1 MADYLSDD
9 EVFGGSTYLSDAE
22 VFGGRKDVTSFKV
35 STGDQAARDREALGI
50 LQRERENAQ
59 RLAADAQ
66 KSGNQADAV
75 RYAGDQAALDRE
87 IAARAKAAGVT
98 VPAPAAVVAPARGT
112 LALPVRPG
120 QTQSGVV
127 APEPTALAPQ
137 GKAPRMTTGT
147 AVAATES
154 DGYVPIIARGIKDT
168 TDKSKQPGFMLQ
180 PGFIAEVRQS
190 FADIPAE
197 KRLVALQEAAKG
209 TDLRARAA
217 QQILLDTQKEDENI
231 RLNTESRRGLIDLIA
246 KGKKVKAEPSPPET
260 KPPPP
265 APVTFPDV
273 APKVFDSLDPANRAL
288 SEEAR
293 VKRALELDA
302 ARRGVNTADTSIEA
316 IADRERAA
324 KRDLAAEAYAK
335 KNPVQAALF
344 SGGARTISGIAN
356 AVPTIVDF
364 AARVT
369 GLAGDE
375 GVRAPTYEF
384 ADRLA
389 VKANSAMPEAGK
401 QSMDDAWKKGEFGQ
415 WLGLNMVAQAPNIA
429 ANFVATV
436 FPPARPFV
444 LPAMGAQTAGQA
456 YGEGDSSFGALLKG
470 GAEIA
475 GEKITFGV
483 FDRTMASLSKL
494 PLSLQAATVQSV
506 GKAFAA
512 TGKAVTAQGV
522 AGAVEESATTI
533 IQNGVDKYVEG
544 KNKKLLDG
552 VAEAA
557 VLGAAMEGPLAIPQ
571 AAAAFKSGQREFA
584 NAFQADVDARQ
595 ANAEATDLEARRAM
609 SPNKG
614 AFDANVANLRTATAD
629 ALQGLLTPLA
639 EGMAASRAYE
649 DQLRAERDQADLQRA
664 STAGDAA
671 TAADNLSG
679 SLDEMLEPA
688 LTGAAVPAEV
698 LSPEPGLIGAEMTA
712 AADRAE
718 PGLFAAQPPVEVL
731 PTEPG
736 LTGVEMAAAADRAEP
751 DLTGAE
757 VSGEAPGTEPE
768 LFAQAAA
775 SVPEAAAGVN
785 PDLEQKMGFDKL
797 RLNAPR
803 PQTIQ
808 GTPVADLSDDQL
820 QTMAGDESIAPISR
834 RSAAIELTARQAE
847 PGAFTQRA
855 APQATGAPSTVSYAG
870 ETLDTSRT
878 TFGLGDAQGRVSD
891 APVTGAGAAA
901 RTELQARLDRAAA
914 IHGVAVPTL
923 AAPTPENEAAV
934 SVVADALGGVGLVDK
949 VVAYSDPDG
958 ADGFEL
964 GGVVAVNT
972 ESQKGIAHT
981 SFHEGFHI
989 AERIAAADTAAG
1001 RTNTPAQQYV
1011 ASIHGLFDEMS
1022 DEGKRAYISNFLN
1035 TEELDAIQDPVAR
1048 EARITEMLTE
1058 PKTRSEMTAD
1068 FMGNRA
1074 TDKNW
1079 LASLAKAD
1087 PKGFGDFV
1095 KKWIGILD
1103 GMIARLR
1110 GVTARSNLESIKVDE
1125 HLKDLNRAKM
1135 VARDALVAY
1144 RNGTLQQLA
1153 PTTTPPAMSLR
1164 QGERNA
1170 ISTGNQNVPGAPA
1183 PVGRVSG
1190 EDGGGPTPSYGT
1202 ARAGAISV
1210 VGRHYS
1216 TAPRQSLSGGYYGQ
1230 GLKGAERDRLDR
1242 STDPR
1247 LKSRI
1252 YFYVDQGAGV
1262 RPESGVGGY
1271 AHETRLDNVY
1281 DPQTRIVKPQADF
1294 NAFESAVINAGFD
1307 GYIAPFGNNQSAVVL
1322 LGQKHK
1328 AVPVKAIGQPAAA
1341 APVESAPP
1349 SVLKKGLMSKELSQ
1363 IDTSNIPGA
1372 RVRAGSLE
1380 IPAEQRD
1387 AANAELER
1395 IGSEV
1400 RFAKKEKVTPARVM
1414 FEVAPDPNDVDLK
1427 ARWDAVPFERKS
1439 EISQSVAKQIMPQVF
1454 KLAGVRAR
1462 LTTQLGGY
1470 LEDTSPS
1477 FAAIVPSTASAQQ
1490 LMEMARIGGFGL
1502 TQDSMMVLDSKPF
1515 EGSSPTGLITITLP
1529 ENMKGQEAV
1538 HSVYQAAR
1546 QVSPE
1551 DITGHTTVGQE
1562 MVLAVPSDKMADLTS
1577 KIVGVLN
1584 ARPEN
1589 FNIDSANGHMAFVP
1603 KEEYDY
1609 GSETRKS
1616 TPEFSAKRAEA
1627 NRIRE
1632 EASAAL
1638 EREIATYEGT
1648 GGRKIDTG
1656 VYRNVADSFGLS
1668 QAEYEASA
1676 LPLML
1681 GGVKDKTFRAPNI
1694 GEIPEIVQWL
1704 DQRRADTGLPK
1715 LDINKPEDRTT
1726 LAKLMASEAVAAIR
1740 SAGNAVEWYDET
1752 VAKTLRIMAVK
1763 YPELDTDPN
1772 ARNAFLIAVAISSQ
1786 TMDVEA
1792 NLKYASEQ
1800 YETYRASVNAQ
1811 GVGKFPEVGK
1821 GKSAPPM
1828 AKNFALAND
1837 VLADMGPD
1845 LLLRFLQTEF
1855 TKRELET
1862 IGFPIGGESMD
1873 EKVLGSAIFGPKI
1886 GFGFY
1891 SNLSGNF
1898 EPITMD
1904 MWFMRTVGRLAG
1916 TLPAFDPVLFP
1927 KQVAKLRAAL
1937 AETGEAGRGVYAD
1950 QFDPALVKAAMETDE
1965 GAIALARRVSSVHNR
1980 QFIKERAAFDSG
1992 TRIKTSLVGA
2002 SGAILKSADKPTDSP
2017 SSGGERQ
2024 RLRDVTRQMV
2034 AIVEEQTGKRVPPAA
2049 LQALIW
2055 YPEQELYKKLGAGL
2069 RVTSQDYAGAAESLL
2084 TKEGF
2089 NGKQLRTAAESGPG
2103 QARQVA
2109 GEPVAR
2115 ADQQAGQP
2123 SKSTGAFQGAERE
2136 TFIAAR
2142 TPLETIFDGLNK
2154 RGLAKT
2160 RAESAIEL
2168 RPDGAQIKYVH
2179 ENFLDILSE
2188 LDDSGL
2194 VKINCK

>member
-22 VFGGRKDVTSFKV
+22 VFGGRKDVTAFKV
-35 STGDQAARDREALGI
+35 STGDQAARDQESLGI

-75 RYAGDQAALDRE
+75 RYAGDQVALDRE

-98 VPAPAAVVAPARGT
+98 LPAPAAVVAPAP
-112 LALPVRPG
+112 AV
-120 QTQSGVV
+120 VV
-127 APEPTALAPQ
+127 APAPAVVVAPAPQ

-147 AVAATES
+147 AAPKSNEYVPVAATIKGKPAPFLIERRGAPVSEEKFRQLQGIYDASTPDQRIALMKRSGFEGSVFKSIDDQYRAMEKAAVATPSASMLDTRREARRKKLAVES
-154 DGYVPIIARGIKDT
+154 GMDVDAADALATQQALRGTATTRLAQAKASDFDFEAKEEFARPGNEIDVRTKGGIVYRAKTTYADEVANALAASAKAVGGKVSGQLQSSAAGAWQMIGDLVSATGDLAGSKDVERFGDRLSTGNAQRQKQIQNRLAAIGENPNAALNFVESGVSGAITSIA
-168 TDKSKQPGFMLQ
+168 PF
-180 PGFIAEVRQS
+180 
-190 FADIPAE
+190 
-197 KRLVALQEAAKG
+197 LVAG
-209 TDLRARAA
+209 PT
-217 QQILLDTQKEDENI
+217 
-231 RLNTESRRGLIDLIA
+231 
-246 KGKKVKAEPSPPET
+246 V
-260 KPPPP
+260 
-265 APVTFPDV
+265 
-273 APKVFDSLDPANRAL
+273 
-288 SEEAR
+288 
-293 VKRALELDA
+293 
-302 ARRGVNTADTSIEA
+302 GV
-316 IADRERAA
+316 
-324 KRDLAAEAYAK
+324 
-335 KNPVQAALF
+335 
-344 SGGARTISGIAN
+344 
-356 AVPTIVDF
+356 
-364 AARVT
+364 
-369 GLAGDE
+369 
-375 GVRAPTYEF
+375 
-384 ADRLA
+384 
-389 VKANSAMPEAGK
+389 SA
-401 QSMDDAWKKGEFGQ
+401 
-415 WLGLNMVAQAPNIA
+415 MVAQ
-429 ANFVATV
+429 VV
-436 FPPARPFV
+436 
-444 LPAMGAQTAGQA
+444 GEE
-456 YGEGDSSFGALLKG
+456 YG
-470 GAEIA
+470 
-475 GEKITFGV
+475 
-483 FDRTMASLSKL
+483 
-494 PLSLQAATVQSV
+494 V
-506 GKAFAA
+506 GKAAGLSAPAALARGSALGFSELVGEFASLPKPLIRAFRDTVAGLPAKEIVPAFARYLIKENAAEQVTNALNFGTDKWAAFGIKPNA
-512 TGKAVTAQGV
+512 TLEDYLQTVADTFYQTTAQTLV
-522 AGAVEESATTI
+522 M
-533 IQNGVDKYVEG
+533 
-544 KNKKLLDG
+544 
-552 VAEAA
+552 
-557 VLGAAMEGPLAIPQ
+557 GAAGKVAAPVVRAINTPERQ
-571 AAAAFKSGQREFA
+571 FA

-614 AFDANVANLRTATAD
+614 AFDANVASM
-629 ALQGLLTPLA
+629 
-639 EGMAASRAYE
+639 ESAARAQQ
-649 DQLRAERDQADLQRA
+649 DQLRAQQDQADLQQA

-731 PTEPG
+731 GTEPG

-757 VSGEAPGTEPE
+757 VSGEALGTEPA
-768 LFAQAAA
+768 LFAQAP
-775 SVPEAAAGVN
+775 VVTPVVEATGVN

-878 TFGLGDAQGRVSD
+878 AFGLGDAQGRVSD
-891 APVTGAGAAA
+891 APVTGAGAVA

-1011 ASIHGLFDEMS
+1011 ASIHSLFDEMS

-1074 TDKNW
+1074 TDKDW

-1095 KKWIGILD
+1095 KKWISILD

-1110 GVTARSNLESIKVDE
+1110 GVTARSNLESVKVDE

-1135 VARDALVAY
+1135 VARDAMVAY

-1183 PVGRVSG
+1183 TTGRVTG

-1202 ARAGAISV
+1202 ARAGSVSV

-1216 TAPRQSLSGGYYGQ
+1216 TALRQSLSGAFYGQ

-1400 RFAKKEKVTPARVM
+1400 RFAKKE
-1414 FEVAPDPNDVDLK
+1414 
-1427 ARWDAVPFERKS
+1427 
-1439 EISQSVAKQIMPQVF
+1439 Q
-1454 KLAGVRAR
+1454 AG
-1462 LTTQLGGY
+1462 
-1470 LEDTSPS
+1470 P
-1477 FAAIVPSTASAQQ
+1477 P
-1490 LMEMARIGGFGL
+1490 
-1502 TQDSMMVLDSKPF
+1502 
-1515 EGSSPTGLITITLP
+1515 LP
-1529 ENMKGQEAV
+1529 ENFKAKDFK
-1538 HSVYQAAR
+1538 VYKDVA
-1546 QVSPE
+1546 
-1551 DITGHTTVGQE
+1551 
-1562 MVLAVPSDKMADLTS
+1562 DKM
-1577 KIVGVLN
+1577 
-1584 ARPEN
+1584 
-1589 FNIDSANGHMAFVP
+1589 
-1603 KEEYDY
+1603 
-1609 GSETRKS
+1609 
-1616 TPEFSAKRAEA
+1616 
-1627 NRIRE
+1627 
-1632 EASAAL
+1632 
-1638 EREIATYEGT
+1638 
-1648 GGRKIDTG
+1648 
-1656 VYRNVADSFGLS
+1656 GLS
-1668 QAEYEASA
+1668 EAEYNATV
-1676 LPLML
+1676 LPLMT
-1681 GGVKDKTFRAPNI
+1681 GQTKDRTFRAPNV
-1694 GEIPEIVQWL
+1694 GGVPAVVQWL
-1704 DQRRADTGLPK
+1704 TARRMASGVPL
-1715 LDINKPEDRTT
+1715 LDIKKPADRTR
-1726 LAKLMASEAVAAIR
+1726 LAKLMASEGVAAIR

-1752 VAKTLRIMAVK
+1752 VAKTLRVMAVK
-1763 YPELDTDPN
+1763 YPELNTDQN
-1772 ARNAFLIAVAISSQ
+1772 ARNAFLIATAISSQ
-1786 TMDVEA
+1786 TMNVED
-1792 NLKYASEQ
+1792 NLKYASAQ
-1800 YETYRASVNAQ
+1800 YEAYRASVNAQ
-1811 GVGKFPEVGK
+1811 GVGKFPEVGT
-1821 GKSAPPM
+1821 GKSAPAM
-1828 AKNFALAND
+1828 GKNFALANKL
-1837 VLADMGPD
+1837 LAEFGPD
-1845 LLLRFLQTEF
+1845 DTRRFLQTAF
-1855 TKRELET
+1855 TKRELEMA
-1862 IGFPIGGESMD
+1862 GFKIGGESMG
-1873 EKVLGSAIFGPKI
+1873 EELLGSAVFGPKI

-1891 SNLSGNF
+1891 SNLAGNF
-1898 EPITMD
+1898 EPVTMD
-1904 MWFMRTVGRLAG
+1904 MWFMRTLGRLTG

-1937 AETGEAGRGVYAD
+1937 AETGPAERGVYAA
-1950 QFDPALVKAAMETDE
+1950 QFDPAAVKAAMETDE
-1965 GAIALARRVSSVHNR
+1965 GAIALARQVHSLHNR

-1992 TRIKTSLVGA
+1992 ARVKSALVGA
-2002 SGAILKSADKPTDSP
+2002 SDTIIKSADKPTDAP
-2017 SSGGERQ
+2017 GSGGERQ
-2024 RLRDVTRQMV
+2024 LIRDVVRQMV
-2034 AIVEEQTGKRVPPAA
+2034 DMVEEQTGKRVPPAA

-2055 YPEQELYKKLGAGL
+2055 YPEQELYKKLGVKL

-2084 TKEGF
+2084 QKEGYD
-2089 NGKQLRTAAESGPG
+2089 GQRLRTAAESGPG
-2103 QARQVA
+2103 RARQVA
-2109 GEPVAR
+2109 SQPNAGATG
-2115 ADQQAGQP
+2115 QGGQP
-2123 SKSTGAFQGAERE
+2123 TRGTVPFKGQERE
-2136 TFIAAR
+2136 NFIAAR
-2142 TPLETIFDGLNK
+2142 TDRFNAAEVVKQPLKKIFENLTK
-2154 RGLAKT
+2154 RGLART
-2160 RAESAIEL
+2160 RAEAAFTA

>member
-1 MADYLSDD
+1 MAAYLSDD

-22 VFGGRKDVTSFKV
+22 VFGGRKDVTPFKV
-35 STGDQAARDREALGI
+35 SIGDQAARDQESLGI
-50 LQRERENAQ
+50 LQREREKAQ

-75 RYAGDQAALDRE
+75 RYANDQAALDRE
-87 IAARAKAAGVT
+87 IAARAKTAGVEA
-98 VPAPAAVVAPARGT
+98 PAPAAVVAPARST
-112 LALPVRPG
+112 LTLPTRPG
-120 QTQSGVV
+120 QEQSGVV
-127 APEPTALAPQ
+127 APEPSVLAPQ

-147 AVAATES
+147 AALKSNEYVPVAAT
-154 DGYVPIIARGIKDT
+154 IRGEPAPPLIERRGAPVSEERFRELQRAYDAAT
-168 TDKSKQPGFMLQ
+168 PAQRVALIQRPGFEGSVFKSIDDQYRAMEKAAVTTPSARLLDTRREARRVKLAVES
-180 PGFIAEVRQS
+180 GMDVDA
-190 FADIPAE
+190 AD
-197 KRLVALQEAAKG
+197 AL
-209 TDLRARAA
+209 AA
-217 QQILLDTQKEDENI
+217 QQALQGRPTT
-231 RLNTESRRGLIDLIA
+231 RLAQATASDFDF
-246 KGKKVKAEPSPPET
+246 ET
-260 KPPPP
+260 K
-265 APVTFPDV
+265 
-273 APKVFDSLDPANRAL
+273 N
-288 SEEAR
+288 
-293 VKRALELDA
+293 
-302 ARRGVNTADTSIEA
+302 
-316 IADRERAA
+316 
-324 KRDLAAEAYAK
+324 
-335 KNPVQAALF
+335 
-344 SGGARTISGIAN
+344 
-356 AVPTIVDF
+356 
-364 AARVT
+364 
-369 GLAGDE
+369 
-375 GVRAPTYEF
+375 EF
-384 ADRLA
+384 A
-389 VKANSAMPEAGK
+389 
-401 QSMDDAWKKGEFGQ
+401 
-415 WLGLNMVAQAPNIA
+415 
-429 ANFVATV
+429 
-436 FPPARPFV
+436 RPSTQV
-444 LPAMGAQTAGQA
+444 DMRQ
-456 YGEGDSSFGALLKG
+456 KG
-470 GAEIA
+470 G
-475 GEKITFGV
+475 
-483 FDRTMASLSKL
+483 
-494 PLSLQAATVQSV
+494 
-506 GKAFAA
+506 
-512 TGKAVTAQGV
+512 
-522 AGAVEESATTI
+522 I
-533 IQNGVDKYVEG
+533 IYRAKPSNADE
-544 KNKKLLDG
+544 L
-552 VAEAA
+552 
-557 VLGAAMEGPLAIPQ
+557 
-571 AAAAFKSGQREFA
+571 AAAAKAIGGKVKGQFESAAAGAWQMVGDLVSATGNLVGSQGVERFGDRLSAGNAQQQKQAQARLAAIGDNPNAALNFVESGVSGAITNIVPLFVAGPALGVSAMVGQVVADEYGAGKAAGLSGPEALARGSALGFAELVGELASLPTPLVKGFKQLVKGVPTEQILPEFARYLIKENAAEQVTSSLNFATDKWAPFGIKPDSTLADYLQVAGDTFYQTTAQTLVMGAAGKVAAPVVRAYNTPEREFA

-595 ANAEATDLEARRAM
+595 ANPEATDYLARWELSA
-609 SPNKG
+609 NKDKFAG
-614 AFDANVANLRTATAD
+614 NVAKMEGAVQAYQDRAFV
-629 ALQGLLTPLA
+629 PLA
-639 EGMAASRAYE
+639 EALAASRA
-649 DQLRAERDQADLQRA
+649 QQDQADLQQA

-679 SLDEMLEPA
+679 SLSEMLEPA
-688 LTGAAVPAEV
+688 LTGEAI
-698 LSPEPGLIGAEMTA
+698 PG
-712 AADRAE
+712 
-718 PGLFAAQPPVEVL
+718 EVL
-731 PTEPG
+731 PPEPG
-736 LTGVEMAAAADRAEP
+736 LTGAEMSAAADQVEP
-751 DLTGAE
+751 ATTGAAMVDE
-757 VSGEAPGTEPE
+757 DLGTEPP
-768 LFAQAAA
+768 LFAPQAPVVTPAA
-775 SVPEAAAGVN
+775 EATGVN

-808 GTPVADLSDDQL
+808 GTPVASLSDDQL

-870 ETLDTSRT
+870 EALDTSRT
-878 TFGLGDAQGRVSD
+878 TFGLGDAQGRMSD
-891 APVTGAGAAA
+891 APVTGAGATA
-901 RTELQARLDRAAA
+901 RAELQARLDRAAA

-934 SVVADALGGVGLVDK
+934 SVIADALGGVGLADK
-949 VVAYSDPDG
+949 VVSYTDPNG

-964 GGVVAVNT
+964 GGVIAVNT
-972 ESQKGIAHT
+972 ATQKGVAHS
-981 SFHEGFHI
+981 SFHESFHV

-1011 ASIHGLFDEMS
+1011 ASIHSLFDEMS
-1022 DEGKRAYISNFLN
+1022 DEGKRAYITNFLN
-1035 TEELDAIQDPVAR
+1035 KEELDAIQDPAQR
-1048 EARITEMLTE
+1048 EARISQMLTE
-1058 PKTRSEMTAD
+1058 QKTRSEMTAD

-1074 TDKNW
+1074 TDKRF

-1110 GVTARSNLESIKVDE
+1110 GVRSRSNLESVKVDSYI
-1125 HLKDLNRAKM
+1125 KDLNRAKM
-1135 VARDALVAY
+1135 VARDAMVAY
-1144 RNGTLQQLA
+1144 RKGTLQQLA

-1183 PVGRVSG
+1183 TTGRVTG
-1190 EDGGGPTPSYGT
+1190 EDGGGPTPAYGT
-1202 ARAGAISV
+1202 ARPGAISV

-1216 TAPRQSLSGGYYGQ
+1216 TSPRQSLSGAFYGQ

-1247 LKSRI
+1247 LKNRI

-1271 AHETRLDNVY
+1271 AHETRLDNIY

-1307 GYIAPFGNNQSAVVL
+1307 GYIAPFGNNQAAVVL

-1328 AVPVKAIGQPAAA
+1328 AVPVKAIGQPAPA
-1341 APVESAPP
+1341 APVESAAP

-1372 RVRAGSLE
+1372 RLRAGSLE

-1414 FEVAPDPNDVDLK
+1414 FEVAPDPNDAALK
-1427 ARWDAVPFERKS
+1427 ARWDAVPFERKV

-1454 KLAGVRAR
+1454 KLAEVRAR

-1490 LMEMARIGGFGL
+1490 LMEIARIGGFGL

-1529 ENMKGQEAV
+1529 ENMKDQDAV

-1546 QVSPE
+1546 QVSPK
-1551 DITGHTTVGQE
+1551 DITGHTTVGRE

-1577 KIVGVLN
+1577 KIVGVLD

-1589 FNIDSANGHMAFVP
+1589 FNIDSANGHMAFVS
-1603 KEEYDY
+1603 KEEYGY
-1609 GSETRKS
+1609 GSEARKP

-1668 QAEYEASA
+1668 RAEYEASA

-1681 GGVKDKTFRAPNI
+1681 GGTKDKTFRAPNI

-1704 DQRRADTGLPK
+1704 DQRRANSGLPQ
-1715 LDINKPEDRTT
+1715 LDLNKPEDRTT

-1772 ARNAFLIAVAISSQ
+1772 ARNAFLLATAISSQ

-1792 NLKYASEQ
+1792 NLKYASSQ
-1800 YETYRASVNAQ
+1800 YEHFRKT
-1811 GVGKFPEVGK
+1811 GKFLEVGT
-1821 GKSAPPM
+1821 GKSAPAM
-1828 AKNFALAND
+1828 AKNFALANE

-1845 LLLRFLQTEF
+1845 LLLRFLRSEF

-1937 AETGEAGRGVYAD
+1937 AETGDAGRGVYAD
-1950 QFDPALVKAAMETDE
+1950 QFDPAAVQAAMETDE
-1965 GAIALARRVSSVHNR
+1965 GAIALARQVNSLHNR

-1992 TRIKTSLVGA
+1992 TRIKTALVGA
-2002 SGAILKSADKPTDSP
+2002 SGSIIKSADKPTDAP
-2017 SSGGERQ
+2017 GSGGERQ
-2024 RLRDVTRQMV
+2024 RLRDVVRQMV
-2034 AIVEEQTGKRVPPAA
+2034 AMVEEQVGKRVPPAA

-2089 NGKQLRTAAESGPG
+2089 DGKQLRTAAESGPG
-2103 QARQVA
+2103 PARQVA
-2109 GEPVAR
+2109 GKPVAR
-2115 ADQQAGQP
+2115 ADQQAGQAGRP
-2123 SKSTGAFQGAERE
+2123 TGALQGAERE

-2160 RAESAIEL
+2160 RAEAAIEL

>member
-1 MADYLSDD
+1 MAKEWWEDDAVAESKSDNWWAKD
-9 EVFGGSTYLSDAE
+9 EPYS
-22 VFGGRKDVTSFKV
+22 GRKDVTAFKV
-35 STGDQAARDREALGI
+35 STGDQAARDQEALGI

-98 VPAPAAVVAPARGT
+98 VPAPAVVVAPAPAAVVAPAP
-112 LALPVRPG
+112 AAAA
-120 QTQSGVV
+120 
-127 APEPTALAPQ
+127 APAPQ

-147 AVAATES
+147 AAAVETQT
-154 DGYVPIIARGIKDT
+154 DKYVPIVARTFKDT
-168 TDKSKQPGFMLQ
+168 TDKTKQPGFMLQ

-190 FADIPAE
+190 FAAIPPE
-197 KRLVALQEAAKG
+197 KRLAALRDAAKG
-209 TDLRARAA
+209 TDVRAKAA
-217 QQILLDTQKEDENI
+217 QQILLDTQAEDEKI
-231 RLNTESRRGLIDLIA
+231 RLNTDQPGTRTMVGLLA
-246 KGKKVKAEPSPPET
+246 KGKKVEPAPRPPGT
-260 KPPPP
+260 GTAAPP
-265 APVTFPDV
+265 APVVFPDV
-273 APKVFDSLDPANRAL
+273 TPTFSDYLDRAPT
-288 SEEAR
+288 EEDR

-302 ARRGVNTADTSIEA
+302 ARRGVNRADTSIEA

-324 KRDLAAEAYAK
+324 KRDLAAEALAK
-335 KNPVQAALF
+335 TNPIESTF
-344 SGGARTISGIAN
+344 RSGGARTVSGIAN
-356 AVPTIVDF
+356 SIPAIVDF

-369 GLAGDE
+369 GLAGE
-375 GVRAPTYEF
+375 GDVRAPTYAF

-389 VKANSAMPEAGK
+389 VTANSLMPEAGK

-415 WLGLNMVAQAPNIA
+415 WLGLNMIAQAPNIA

-444 LPAMGAQTAGQA
+444 LPAMGAQTTGLA
-456 YGEGDSSFGALLKG
+456 YGEGDSSTGALLKG
-470 GAEIA
+470 GAEIV
-475 GEKITFGV
+475 GERITLGV

-512 TGKAVTAQGV
+512 TGKAVTAQTV
-522 AGAVEESATTI
+522 AGAVEESAIQI

-557 VLGAAMEGPLAIPQ
+557 VLGAALEGPLAIPQ

-595 ANAEATDLEARRAM
+595 ANAEATDLEARRALSA
-609 SPNKG
+609 SPG
-614 AFDANVANLRTATAD
+614 TFDANVASM
-629 ALQGLLTPLA
+629 
-639 EGMAASRAYE
+639 ESAARAQE
-649 DQLRAERDQADLQRA
+649 DQLRAQQDQADLQRA

-731 PTEPG
+731 GTEPD

-757 VSGEAPGTEPE
+757 VSGEALGTEPA
-768 LFAQAAA
+768 LFAPEQQAP
-775 SVPEAAAGVN
+775 VVTPVVEATGVN
-785 PDLEQKMGFDKL
+785 PDLEQQMGFDKL

-855 APQATGAPSTVSYAG
+855 APQTTGAPSTVSYAG

-891 APVTGAGAAA
+891 APVTGAGAVA

-949 VVAYSDPDG
+949 VVAYTDPDG

-964 GGVVAVNT
+964 GGVIAVNT

-1011 ASIHGLFDEMS
+1011 ASIHSLFDEMS
-1022 DEGKRAYISNFLN
+1022 DEGKRAYINNFLN

-1074 TDKNW
+1074 TDKDW

-1110 GVTARSNLESIKVDE
+1110 GVTARSNLESVKVDE

-1183 PVGRVSG
+1183 TTGRVTG

-1202 ARAGAISV
+1202 ARAGSVSV

-1216 TAPRQSLSGGYYGQ
+1216 TAPRQSLSGAFYGQ

-1400 RFAKKEKVTPARVM
+1400 RFAKKE
-1414 FEVAPDPNDVDLK
+1414 
-1427 ARWDAVPFERKS
+1427 
-1439 EISQSVAKQIMPQVF
+1439 Q
-1454 KLAGVRAR
+1454 AG
-1462 LTTQLGGY
+1462 
-1470 LEDTSPS
+1470 P
-1477 FAAIVPSTASAQQ
+1477 P
-1490 LMEMARIGGFGL
+1490 
-1502 TQDSMMVLDSKPF
+1502 
-1515 EGSSPTGLITITLP
+1515 LP
-1529 ENMKGQEAV
+1529 ENFKAKDFK
-1538 HSVYQAAR
+1538 VYKDVA
-1546 QVSPE
+1546 
-1551 DITGHTTVGQE
+1551 
-1562 MVLAVPSDKMADLTS
+1562 DKM
-1577 KIVGVLN
+1577 
-1584 ARPEN
+1584 
-1589 FNIDSANGHMAFVP
+1589 
-1603 KEEYDY
+1603 
-1609 GSETRKS
+1609 
-1616 TPEFSAKRAEA
+1616 
-1627 NRIRE
+1627 
-1632 EASAAL
+1632 
-1638 EREIATYEGT
+1638 
-1648 GGRKIDTG
+1648 
-1656 VYRNVADSFGLS
+1656 GLS
-1668 QAEYEASA
+1668 EAEYNATV
-1676 LPLML
+1676 LPLMT
-1681 GGVKDKTFRAPNI
+1681 GQTKDRTFRAPNV
-1694 GEIPEIVQWL
+1694 GGVPAVVQWL
-1704 DQRRADTGLPK
+1704 TARRMASGVPL
-1715 LDINKPEDRTT
+1715 LDIKKPADRTR
-1726 LAKLMASEAVAAIR
+1726 LAKLMASEGVAAIR

-1763 YPELDTDPN
+1763 YPELNTDQN
-1772 ARNAFLIAVAISSQ
+1772 ARNAFLIATAISSQ
-1786 TMDVEA
+1786 TMNVED
-1792 NLKYASEQ
+1792 NLKYASAQ
-1800 YETYRASVNAQ
+1800 YEAYRNT
-1811 GVGKFPEVGK
+1811 GKFPEVGT
-1821 GKSAPPM
+1821 GKSAPAM
-1828 AKNFALAND
+1828 GKNFALANKL
-1837 VLADMGPD
+1837 LAEFGADD
-1845 LLLRFLQTEF
+1845 TRRFLQTAF
-1855 TKRELET
+1855 TKRELEMA
-1862 IGFPIGGESMD
+1862 GFKIGGESMG
-1873 EKVLGSAIFGPKI
+1873 EELLGSAVFGPKI

-1891 SNLSGNF
+1891 SNLAGNF
-1898 EPITMD
+1898 EPVTMD
-1904 MWFMRTVGRLAG
+1904 MWFMRTLGRLTG

-1937 AETGEAGRGVYAD
+1937 AETGPAERGVYGA
-1950 QFDPALVKAAMETDE
+1950 QFDPAAVKAAMETDE
-1965 GAIALARRVSSVHNR
+1965 GAIALARQVHSLHNR

-1992 TRIKTSLVGA
+1992 ARVKSALVGA
-2002 SGAILKSADKPTDSP
+2002 SDTIIKSADKPTDAP
-2017 SSGGERQ
+2017 GSGGERQ
-2024 RLRDVTRQMV
+2024 LIRDVVRQMV
-2034 AIVEEQTGKRVPPAA
+2034 VMVEEQTGKRVPPAA

-2055 YPEQELYKKLGAGL
+2055 YPEQELYKKLGVKL

-2084 TKEGF
+2084 QKEGYD
-2089 NGKQLRTAAESGPG
+2089 GQRLRTAAESGPG
-2103 QARQVA
+2103 RARQVA
-2109 GEPVAR
+2109 SQPNAGATG
-2115 ADQQAGQP
+2115 QGGQP
-2123 SKSTGAFQGAERE
+2123 TRGTVPFKGQERE
-2136 TFIAAR
+2136 NFIAAR
-2142 TPLETIFDGLNK
+2142 TDRFNAAEVVKQPLKKIFENLTK
-2154 RGLAKT
+2154 RGLART
-2160 RAESAIEL
+2160 RAEAAFTA

>member
-1 MADYLSDD
+1 MAYELFTGELDSEEKPGYALFTGEID
-9 EVFGGSTYLSDAE
+9 EPV
-22 VFGGRKDVTSFKV
+22 RRRDVTPFKV
-35 STGDQAARDREALGI
+35 STGDQAARDQESLGI

-87 IAARAKAAGVT
+87 IAARAKTAGVE
-98 VPAPAAVVAPARGT
+98 VPALAPARST
-112 LALPVRPG
+112 LTLPTRPG
-120 QTQSGVV
+120 QAQSGVV

-147 AVAATES
+147 AAPKSNE
-154 DGYVPIIARGIKDT
+154 YVPVVATIKGEPAPPLIERRGAPVSEEKFRQLQGVYDASTPDQRIALMKRSGFEGSVF
-168 TDKSKQPGFMLQ
+168 KSIDDQYRAMEKA
-180 PGFIAEVRQS
+180 AEVTPS
-190 FADIPAE
+190 
-197 KRLVALQEAAKG
+197 AK
-209 TDLRARAA
+209 
-217 QQILLDTQKEDENI
+217 LLDTRREARRTKLAVESGMDVDAADALATQQALRGTATTRLAQAKASDFDFEAKEEFARPSTQVDMRQKGGIIYRAKPSNADE
-231 RLNTESRRGLIDLIA
+231 LAAAA
-246 KGKKVKAEPSPPET
+246 KAIGGK
-260 KPPPP
+260 
-265 APVTFPDV
+265 VTGQ
-273 APKVFDSLDPANRAL
+273 FDSAASGAWQMIGDLVSATGDLVGSQDIERFGDRL
-288 SEEAR
+288 SAGNAQRQKQAQAR
-293 VKRALELDA
+293 
-302 ARRGVNTADTSIEA
+302 
-316 IADRERAA
+316 
-324 KRDLAAEAYAK
+324 LAAIGD
-335 KNPVQAALF
+335 NPNAALNF
-344 SGGARTISGIAN
+344 VESGVSGAISNIAPLFVLGPTAGISAMVGQVV
-356 AVPTIVDF
+356 ADEYGAGKAAGLSGPEALARGSAIGTAELVGELASLPTPLVKGFKQLIKGVPTEQILPKF
-364 AARVT
+364 ARYLIKENAAEQVT
-369 GLAGDE
+369 NSLNFATDKWAPFGIKPDSTLAD
-375 GVRAPTYEF
+375 Y
-384 ADRLA
+384 
-389 VKANSAMPEAGK
+389 
-401 QSMDDAWKKGEFGQ
+401 
-415 WLGLNMVAQAPNIA
+415 
-429 ANFVATV
+429 
-436 FPPARPFV
+436 
-444 LPAMGAQTAGQA
+444 
-456 YGEGDSSFGALLKG
+456 
-470 GAEIA
+470 
-475 GEKITFGV
+475 
-483 FDRTMASLSKL
+483 
-494 PLSLQAATVQSV
+494 LQAAGDTFYQ
-506 GKAFAA
+506 
-512 TGKAVTAQGV
+512 TTAQTLV
-522 AGAVEESATTI
+522 M
-533 IQNGVDKYVEG
+533 
-544 KNKKLLDG
+544 
-552 VAEAA
+552 
-557 VLGAAMEGPLAIPQ
+557 GAAGKVAAPVVRAINTPERQ
-571 AAAAFKSGQREFA
+571 FA

-595 ANAEATDLEARRAM
+595 ANAEATDYLARWELSA
-609 SPNKG
+609 NKDKFAG
-614 AFDANVANLRTATAD
+614 NVAKMEGAVQAYQDRAFV
-629 ALQGLLTPLA
+629 PLA
-639 EGMAASRAYE
+639 EAMAASRAQE
-649 DQLRAERDQADLQRA
+649 DQLRAQQDQADLQQA

-679 SLDEMLEPA
+679 SLGEMLEPA
-688 LTGAAVPAEV
+688 LTGEAIPGEV
-698 LSPEPGLIGAEMTA
+698 LPPEPGLIGA
-712 AADRAE
+712 
-718 PGLFAAQPPVEVL
+718 
-731 PTEPG
+731 
-736 LTGVEMAAAADRAEP
+736 EMAAAADRAEP
-751 DLTGAE
+751 GLTGVEMAGE
-757 VSGEAPGTEPE
+757 VLGTEPA

-775 SVPEAAAGVN
+775 PVPEAAAGIN

-855 APQATGAPSTVSYAG
+855 APQTTGAPSTVSYAG

-891 APVTGAGAAA
+891 APVTGAGATA
-901 RTELQARLDRAAA
+901 RAELQARLDRAAA

-949 VVAYSDPDG
+949 VVAYADPDG

-1011 ASIHGLFDEMS
+1011 ASIHSLFDEMS

-1074 TDKNW
+1074 TDKDW

-1103 GMIARLR
+1103 GMIARLK
-1110 GVTARSNLESIKVDE
+1110 GVTARSNLESVKVDSY
-1125 HLKDLNRAKM
+1125 LKDLNRAKM

-1271 AHETRLDNVY
+1271 AHETRLDNIY

-1400 RFAKKEKVTPARVM
+1400 RFAKKE
-1414 FEVAPDPNDVDLK
+1414 
-1427 ARWDAVPFERKS
+1427 
-1439 EISQSVAKQIMPQVF
+1439 Q
-1454 KLAGVRAR
+1454 AG
-1462 LTTQLGGY
+1462 
-1470 LEDTSPS
+1470 P
-1477 FAAIVPSTASAQQ
+1477 P
-1490 LMEMARIGGFGL
+1490 
-1502 TQDSMMVLDSKPF
+1502 
-1515 EGSSPTGLITITLP
+1515 LP
-1529 ENMKGQEAV
+1529 ENFKAKDFK
-1538 HSVYQAAR
+1538 VYKDVA
-1546 QVSPE
+1546 
-1551 DITGHTTVGQE
+1551 
-1562 MVLAVPSDKMADLTS
+1562 DKM
-1577 KIVGVLN
+1577 
-1584 ARPEN
+1584 
-1589 FNIDSANGHMAFVP
+1589 
-1603 KEEYDY
+1603 
-1609 GSETRKS
+1609 
-1616 TPEFSAKRAEA
+1616 
-1627 NRIRE
+1627 
-1632 EASAAL
+1632 
-1638 EREIATYEGT
+1638 
-1648 GGRKIDTG
+1648 
-1656 VYRNVADSFGLS
+1656 GLS
-1668 QAEYEASA
+1668 EAEYNATV
-1676 LPLML
+1676 LPLMT
-1681 GGVKDKTFRAPNI
+1681 GQTKDRTFRAPNV
-1694 GEIPEIVQWL
+1694 GGVPAVVQWL
-1704 DQRRADTGLPK
+1704 TARRMESGVPL
-1715 LDINKPEDRTT
+1715 LDIKKPADRKT
-1726 LAKLMASEAVAAIR
+1726 LAKLMAAEGVAAIR

-1763 YPELDTDPN
+1763 YPELNTDQN
-1772 ARNAFLIAVAISSQ
+1772 ARNAFLVATAISSQ
-1786 TMDVEA
+1786 TMNVED
-1792 NLKYASEQ
+1792 NLRYASAQ
-1800 YETYRASVNAQ
+1800 YEAFRNT
-1811 GVGKFPEVGK
+1811 GKFPEVGT
-1821 GKSAPPM
+1821 GKSAPAM
-1828 AKNFALAND
+1828 GKNFALANKL
-1837 VLADMGPD
+1837 LAEFGPD
-1845 LLLRFLQTEF
+1845 DTRRFLQTAF
-1855 TKRELET
+1855 TKRELEMA
-1862 IGFPIGGESMD
+1862 GFKIGGESMG
-1873 EKVLGSAIFGPKI
+1873 EELLGSAVFGPKI

-1891 SNLSGNF
+1891 SNLAGNF
-1898 EPITMD
+1898 EPVTMD
-1904 MWFMRTVGRLAG
+1904 MWFMRTLGRLTG

-1937 AETGEAGRGVYAD
+1937 AETGPAERGVYGA
-1950 QFDPALVKAAMETDE
+1950 QFDPAAVKAAMETDE
-1965 GAIALARRVSSVHNR
+1965 GAIALARQVHSLHNR

-1992 TRIKTSLVGA
+1992 ARVKSALVGA
-2002 SGAILKSADKPTDSP
+2002 SDTIIKSADKPTDAP
-2017 SSGGERQ
+2017 GSGGERQ
-2024 RLRDVTRQMV
+2024 LIRDVVRQMV
-2034 AIVEEQTGKRVPPAA
+2034 NIVEEQTGKRVPPAA

-2055 YPEQELYKKLGAGL
+2055 YPEQELYKKLGVKL

-2084 TKEGF
+2084 QKEGYD
-2089 NGKQLRTAAESGPG
+2089 GQRLRTAAESGPG
-2103 QARQVA
+2103 RARQVA
-2109 GEPVAR
+2109 SQPNAGATG
-2115 ADQQAGQP
+2115 QGGQP
-2123 SKSTGAFQGAERE
+2123 TRGTVPFKGQERE
-2136 TFIAAR
+2136 NFIAAR
-2142 TPLETIFDGLNK
+2142 TDRFNAAEVVKQPLKKIFENLTK
-2154 RGLAKT
+2154 RGLART
-2160 RAESAIEL
+2160 RAEAAFTA